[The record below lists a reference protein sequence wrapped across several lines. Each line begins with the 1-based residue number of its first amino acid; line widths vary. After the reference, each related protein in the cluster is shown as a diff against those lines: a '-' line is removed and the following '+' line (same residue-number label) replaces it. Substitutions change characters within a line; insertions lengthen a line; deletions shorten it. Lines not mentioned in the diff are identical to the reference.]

1 MNRTARV
8 PVMTAAL
15 ALLLLPAIGCND
27 LKARDQL
34 NKGVAAYKNARFEEA
49 IGHFQNAV
57 QLSPKLPMARL
68 YLATAYAQNV
78 VSGDDPANV
87 KAADTAIAA
96 YQDVL
101 KETPSDVNAIK
112 GIASLYYN
120 TKRLPQ
126 AKEYNEKAI
135 AIDAKDADAYYFIG
149 VIDWT
154 QALQNSIPKR
164 TSLNLK
170 DDGTPIK
177 DKKECAALQDK
188 NGPLITEAIDSLQKA
203 LDIRPADDPSMQY
216 MNLAYRRKAAD
227 ADCGDDAQAKADM
240 ATAQQWVDK
249 AMDTRKK
256 NELKKENAA
265 PGGVTMPSK

>member
-1 MNRTARV
+1 MNRTVRI

-15 ALLLLPAIGCND
+15 ALLLLPAAGCND

-49 IGHFQNAV
+49 IGHFQQAV
-57 QLSPKLPMARL
+57 QLDPKLPMARL

-87 KAADTAIAA
+87 KAADTAIEAF
-96 YQDVL
+96 QGVL
-101 KETPSDVNAIK
+101 SEKADDVNALK
-112 GIASLYYN
+112 GIAALYFQ
-120 TKRLPQ
+120 TKRFDK
-126 AKEYNEKAI
+126 AKEYNEKVI
-135 AIDAKDADAYYFIG
+135 AVDPKDADAYYTIG

-154 QALQNSIPKR
+154 QALQNSIPVR
-164 TSLNLK
+164 TSMGLK

-177 DKKECAALQDK
+177 DKKACAALQEK
-188 NGPLITEAIDSLQKA
+188 NQPLITEAIDTLKKA
-203 LDIRPADDPSMQY
+203 LDIRPSDDPSMQY

-227 ADCGDDAQAKADM
+227 IDCGDEGQAKADM
-240 ATAQQWVDK
+240 ATAQDWVQK
-249 AMDTRKK
+249 AMDTRKA

-265 PGGVTMPSK
+265 PGGIAPAK

>member
-1 MNRTARV
+1 MNRTARI
-8 PVMTAAL
+8 PVVRISMTTAAL
-15 ALLLLPAIGCND
+15 ALLLLPAIGCAN

-49 IGHFQNAV
+49 IGHFQQAV
-57 QLSPKLPMARL
+57 QLDPKLPMARL

-87 KAADTAIAA
+87 KAADLAISA

-101 KETPSDVNAIK
+101 KEEPNDVNAIK

-120 TKRLPQ
+120 TKRLNQ
-126 AKEYNEKAI
+126 SKEYNQKVI
-135 AIDAKDADAYYFIG
+135 AVDSKDADAYYFIG

-154 QALQNSIPKR
+154 QALQNSIPIR
-164 TSLNLK
+164 TSMGLK

-177 DKKECAALQDK
+177 DKKACADLQAK
-188 NGPLITEAIDSLQKA
+188 NQPLISEAIDSLQKA
-203 LDIRPADDPSMQY
+203 LEVRPSDDPSMQY
-216 MNLAYRRKAAD
+216 MNLTYRRKAAD
-227 ADCGDDAQAKADM
+227 TDCGDDAQAKADM

-249 AMDTRKK
+249 AMDARKQ
-256 NELKKENAA
+256 NELKKENAQ
-265 PGGVTMPSK
+265 PTK

>member
-1 MNRTARV
+1 MNRPVRI

-15 ALLLLPAIGCND
+15 ALLLLPVAGCNN

-34 NKGVAAYKNARFEEA
+34 NKGVAAYKNARYEEA
-49 IGHFQNAV
+49 IGHFQTAV
-57 QLSPKLPMARL
+57 SLDPKLPMARL

-87 KAADTAIAA
+87 KAADTAIEAFKG
-96 YQDVL
+96 VL
-101 KETPSDVNAIK
+101 EEKPGDVNALK
-112 GIASLYYN
+112 GIASLYFN

-126 AKEYNEKAI
+126 AKEYNQKVI
-135 AIDAKDADAYYFIG
+135 AVDAKDADAYYFIG

-154 QALQNSIPKR
+154 QALQNSIPAR
-164 TSLNLK
+164 TSLGLK

-177 DKKECAALQDK
+177 DKKACAALQDK
-188 NGPLITEAIDSLQKA
+188 NGPLIAEAIDSLQKA
-203 LDIRPADDPSMQY
+203 LDIRPSDDPSMQY

-227 ADCGDDAQAKADM
+227 AECGNEGQAKADM
-240 ATAQQWVDK
+240 TTAQDWVQK
-249 AMDTRKK
+249 AMDTRKA

-265 PGGVTMPSK
+265 AGGVTPAK